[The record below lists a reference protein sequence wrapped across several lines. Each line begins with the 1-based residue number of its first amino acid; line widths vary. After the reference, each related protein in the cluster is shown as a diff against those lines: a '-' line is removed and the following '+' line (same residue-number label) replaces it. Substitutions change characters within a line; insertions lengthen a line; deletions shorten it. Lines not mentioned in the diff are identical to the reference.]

1 MSEEKD
7 TSPTVTGDVNAL
19 FSVVDSLSWQKIIS
33 DIDYLSSTINKPDL
47 TYLYKLVH
55 WTSRIHIFPSAHG
68 IFIKMEYILGHAQTM
83 LELKQ

>member
-1 MSEEKD
+1 MEGSILQINNLKCACIQQQSIRIHQAKVVEMSEEKD

-55 WTSRIHIFPSAHG
+55 
-68 IFIKMEYILGHAQTM
+68 
-83 LELKQ
+83 

>member
-55 WTSRIHIFPSAHG
+55 
-68 IFIKMEYILGHAQTM
+68 
-83 LELKQ
+83 